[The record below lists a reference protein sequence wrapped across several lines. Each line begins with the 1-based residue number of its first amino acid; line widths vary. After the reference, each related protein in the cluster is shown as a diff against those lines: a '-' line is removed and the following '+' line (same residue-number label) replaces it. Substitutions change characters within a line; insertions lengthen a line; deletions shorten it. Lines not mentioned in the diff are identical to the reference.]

1 MGLTEIRIDGKCLM
15 CGNSLPAGKIFVC
28 SGKCEDMSGVNDMT
42 YPPHIPMS
50 QQRQIIAKRIVARRK
65 FLEEQDYHVMMD
77 TRKFIMELRKL

>member
-1 MGLTEIRIDGKCLM
+1 
-15 CGNSLPAGKIFVC
+15 
-28 SGKCEDMSGVNDMT
+28 MSGVNDMT